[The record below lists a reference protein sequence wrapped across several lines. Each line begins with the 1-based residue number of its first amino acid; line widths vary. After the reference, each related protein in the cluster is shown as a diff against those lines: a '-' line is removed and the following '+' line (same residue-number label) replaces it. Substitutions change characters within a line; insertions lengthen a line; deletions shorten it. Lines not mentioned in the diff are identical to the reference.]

1 MKITEVKRK
10 VSEISPLLRQIRHY
24 LHANPEL
31 SFEESETAEYISGL
45 LSSWNI
51 AHKCNI
57 GGYGIVGIIEGQNPG
72 TKTIALRADMDA
84 LPIFEK
90 NDKPY
95 CSQNPGIMHACGHDV
110 HMTCLLGAVKILSEN
125 RQLFNGTIKFIF
137 QPAEETLPGGAK
149 KMIEAGVLND
159 PKPECIIGQHVFPD
173 MEVGKVGVKSGP
185 YMAST
190 DELNITVKGRGGHGA
205 LPFTFDDSVHAAA
218 ELIYKI
224 KELVNEKA
232 PDEFPTVLSF
242 GKVIANGAYNVIPP
256 EVEIKGTF
264 RTFDEKWRTEVH
276 NIINR
281 SAKEVG
287 ANHGTDCDVFIN
299 SGYPVLENNEMATL
313 VFKEGAIEFLGKS
326 NLEELEMRTTGED
339 FARFTQLIPGVFYRL
354 GVANN
359 EKGINSSLHSPTFDV
374 DEESLDIGTGLMIW
388 TALSC
393 LSKTYKY

>member
-1 MKITEVKRK
+1 
-10 VSEISPLLRQIRHY
+10 
-24 LHANPEL
+24 
-31 SFEESETAEYISGL
+31 
-45 LSSWNI
+45 
-51 AHKCNI
+51 
-57 GGYGIVGIIEGQNPG
+57 
-72 TKTIALRADMDA
+72 
-84 LPIFEK
+84 
-90 NDKPY
+90 
-95 CSQNPGIMHACGHDV
+95 
-110 HMTCLLGAVKILSEN
+110 
-125 RQLFNGTIKFIF
+125 LFNGTIKFIF

-149 KMIEAGVLND
+149 KMIEAGVLLD

-173 MEVGKVGVKSGP
+173 MEVGKVGVKSGA

-276 NIINR
+276 DIINR

-287 ANHGTDCDVFIN
+287 AKHGTDCDVFIN
-299 SGYPVLENNEMATL
+299 SGYPVLVNNEMATS

-374 DEESLDIGTGLMIW
+374 DEDSLDIGTGLMIW